1 MSFVGGRAL
10 ALVRPLRVR
19 GWSLAGP
26 GSRPARPPM
35 MCDNKRE
42 RDQKKKMMRAAGIMH
57 SVASRFAQNATSRIY
72 LAALVTAIAVR
83 LFAGALS
90 PFAIRPVRA
99 AMQQCALV
107 RRQDGSAF
115 ATCYARRPVLCPA
128 GSCPRALCHAA
139 MRARGRIPQTCTQ
152 YSTAQSRKRSAPT
165 NLQKKPT
172 GYCRPFFDKSLRIYI
187 KRQATPL
194 PQKSNTLEV
203 CDLRR

>member
-42 RDQKKKMMRAAGIMH
+42 RDQKKKMMWAAGIMH

-90 PFAIRPVRA
+90 PFAIRLVRA

-115 ATCYARRPVLCPA
+115 ATCCARRPVLCPA
-128 GSCPRALCHAA
+128 VSCHRAHCRTAKRTRSRL
-139 MRARGRIPQTCTQ
+139 PQTCKQ
-152 YSTAQSRKRSAPT
+152 YSTAQSRKRSAHA
-165 NLQKKPT
+165 NQQKKPT
-172 GYCRPFFDKSLRIYI
+172 GSCRPFFDQSH
-187 KRQATPL
+187 
-194 PQKSNTLEV
+194 
-203 CDLRR
+203 